1 MTQARARFA
10 PTPSGYLHFGNL
22 LNLQLT
28 FDEVKKRGG
37 IMALRIDDGDATRA
51 RPEYIQDIFET
62 LTWLGFTWD
71 HGPKNFSNFT
81 QNFSQSLKTQVYR
94 EFLKEFPG
102 YACTCSRQEIK
113 ARTYAH
119 YDGHC
124 RDKKFPLIKD
134 QSQWRLLSPKAETDV
149 VLWRKDDLPAY
160 HLVSLYEDLQFQ
172 TNLIIRGEDL
182 RESSE
187 IQLMMAKMLGKKAQ
201 TFIDATFIHHPLI
214 LDENQQKLSK
224 SEGAMAL
231 KTWRERGKSA
241 QDVLHE
247 LERLR
252 VVS

>member
-22 LNLQLT
+22 LNLQMT

-37 IMALRIDDGDATRA
+37 IMALRIDDGDATRV

-71 HGPKNFSNFT
+71 QGAKNFSDFT

-113 ARTYAH
+113 ARTNAL

-124 RDKKFPLIKD
+124 RDKKHTLTKD
-134 QSQWRLLSPKAETDV
+134 LSQWRLLSADPTTDV

-187 IQLMMAKMLGKKAQ
+187 IQLMMAKMLGRKAQ
-201 TFIDATFIHHPLI
+201 TFIEANFIHHPLI
-214 LDENQQKLSK
+214 LDEKQQKLSK

-231 KTWRERGKSA
+231 KTWRESGKSVT
-241 QDVLHE
+241 DVRHE
-247 LERLR
+247 LNRLR
-252 VVS
+252 FGS

>member
-1 MTQARARFA
+1 MTQTRARFA

-22 LNLQLT
+22 LNLQMT

-37 IMALRIDDGDATRA
+37 VMALRIDDGDATRT
-51 RPEYIQDIFET
+51 RSEYIEDIFET

-71 HGPKNFSNFT
+71 HGPKNITDFT
-81 QNFSQSLKTQVYR
+81 QNFSQSLKTNLYR

-102 YACTCSRQEIK
+102 YACTCTRQEIK
-113 ARTYAH
+113 ARTDAH
-119 YDGHC
+119 YDGFC
-124 RDKKFPLIKD
+124 RDKKLSLKKD
-134 QSQWRLLSPKAETDV
+134 QTQWRLLSADSTTDV

-201 TFIDATFIHHPLI
+201 TFIEATFIHHPLI
-214 LDENQQKLSK
+214 LDEKQQKLSK

-231 KTWRERGKSA
+231 KTWRESGKSVT
-241 QDVLHE
+241 DVRHE
-247 LERLR
+247 LNRLLFG
-252 VVS
+252 S

>member
-1 MTQARARFA
+1 MTQTRARFA

-22 LNLQLT
+22 LNLQMT

-37 IMALRIDDGDATRA
+37 EMALRIDDGDATRT

-71 HGPKNFSNFT
+71 HGPKNLSDFT
-81 QNFSQSLKTQVYR
+81 QNFSQSLKTKIYR

-113 ARTYAH
+113 SRTRDH

-124 RDKKFPLIKD
+124 RDKKLSLTKD
-134 QSQWRLLSPKAETDV
+134 QSQWRLLSDDPKTDV
-149 VLWRKDDLPAY
+149 VLWRKENLPAY

-214 LDENQQKLSK
+214 LDEHQHKLSK

-231 KTWRERGKSA
+231 KRWREGGKSA
-241 QDVLHE
+241 EDVMQE
-247 LERLR
+247 LKRLR
-252 VVS
+252 LSS